1 MTSKGAGMAVPDWPT
16 SYGYNM
22 FALPFK
28 FWQGGVF
35 HEHTHRLVA
44 STVGL
49 LTAILAL
56 WLWARE
62 TDGKTRRNGILAILL
77 VLLIVGGMMGVRK
90 NPVFISI
97 ALAGF
102 YGIVFGLF
110 KIKQTSGLR
119 WFGIVALSAVV
130 LQGVLGGLRV
140 VLFKDEIGIFHATL
154 AQLFL
159 VLVSVIALF
168 TSRWWQS
175 FQYSEEEVLPR
186 QNLRRFAI
194 AITFLILFQLILG
207 ATMRHQHAGLAVP
220 DFPLAY
226 GKVWPPLDPASIQTT
241 NQRRLEATDPNPIT
255 AFHIVVHMI
264 HRITAL
270 LIFCSVGFLAWRF
283 RKALGAQAQLSR
295 LSLIWFGM
303 IGLQAALGILTVMK
317 NKPADIATAHVV
329 LGAAS
334 LVMGAMI
341 AILAHDTTTI
351 SECGPS
357 PAAGTSARSK
367 PADSRRARSS
377 DHLSARGDG
386 RTPVIVRVFA
396 IIAQKISVERE
407 NRIRHVEP
415 AISVQPFSESKK
427 VVDHQS

>member
-1 MTSKGAGMAVPDWPT
+1 MSNYNPWLHRFAVFTAISTLLLIGVGGLVTSNGAGMAVPDWPT

-28 FWQGGVF
+28 FWNGGAF

-56 WLWARE
+56 WLWAGE
-62 TDGKTRRNGILAILL
+62 TDGKDRRNGIIAILS
-77 VLLIVGGMMGVRK
+77 VLLIVGGMMGVRR
-90 NPVFISI
+90 NAVFIGI
-97 ALAGF
+97 ALAGLG
-102 YGIVFGLF
+102 GIVFGSF

-119 WFGIVALSAVV
+119 WYGIVALSAVV

-159 VLVSVIALF
+159 VLVCVIALV
-168 TSRWWQS
+168 TSSWWQKLQS
-175 FQYSEEEVLPR
+175 GNQVLFS
-186 QNLRRFAI
+186 QNLRRFAF
-194 AITFLILFQLILG
+194 AITFLVLFQLILG

-226 GKVWPPLDPASIQTT
+226 GKVWPPLDPVSIQTI
-241 NQRRLEATDPNPIT
+241 NQRRMETTDPNPIT

-264 HRITAL
+264 HRFTAI
-270 LIFCSVGFLAWRF
+270 LILCGVGFLALKF
-283 RKALGAQAQLSR
+283 RKTDCGGLFR
-295 LSLIWFGM
+295 LSFIWFGM
-303 IGLQAALGILTVMK
+303 ILAQAILGILTVLK
-317 NKPADIATAHVV
+317 NKPADVATAHVM

-341 AILAHDTTTI
+341 AII
-351 SECGPS
+351 
-357 PAAGTSARSK
+357 AR
-367 PADSRRARSS
+367 
-377 DHLSARGDG
+377 
-386 RTPVIVRVFA
+386 
-396 IIAQKISVERE
+396 KISVERE
-407 NRIRHVEP
+407 NEIRHVQDSV
-415 AISVQPFSESKK
+415 SVQPLSMSKK
-427 VVDHQS
+427 VC